1 MIKIY
6 GATMSRALRA
16 LWTAEEAGLDY
27 EHVDLDFT
35 KGEHRAPGYL
45 KIHPLGKVPA
55 LVDGELALTE
65 SAAIC
70 TYLADK
76 VPAKGLVPEP
86 RSADRARY
94 DQWVAF
100 VISELEQPLWTRAK
114 HTFALPEKL
123 RVPAVRET
131 ALKEWQRPAQVMA
144 AALQG
149 RDVLVGDQFSV
160 ADILAVHTLNWA
172 RAHQVPLGHDA
183 LEAYRER
190 HVARPAFR
198 RALGGGAKS

>member
-1 MIKIY
+1 MITIY
-6 GATMSRALRA
+6 GPTLSRALRA
-16 LWTAEEAGLDY
+16 LWAAEEAELDY
-27 EHVDLDFT
+27 EHVDVDFT
-35 KGEHRAPGYL
+35 KGEHRAPEYL

-55 LVDGELALTE
+55 LVDGELVLTE

-76 VPAKGLVPEP
+76 APDKGLAPAP

-131 ALKEWQRPAQVMA
+131 ALKEWRRPAQVLA
-144 AALQG
+144 QAVEG
-149 RDVLVGDQFSV
+149 RDFLVGDRFSV

-183 LEAYRER
+183 LEAYREK
-190 HVARPAFR
+190 HVARPAFE
-198 RALGGGAKS
+198 RALNGGASS